1 MCNDIFFMYQPKYHN
16 EKLFG
21 YEALL
26 REVSNGDV
34 IFPDYLIKENSGN
47 NDFDYFIINSVIDS
61 LSKLTLIDI
70 GSKSISINVSAK
82 FMSTDIELNKINLC
96 IVDEFNL
103 KIEFEIL
110 ENGNIT
116 DYNICNKNIELLNSI
131 GISVSVDDF
140 GSDYASIR
148 RLINLRNIN
157 FIKLD
162 KKLIDDIKD
171 CPSLLPSM
179 KILFEFI
186 NSFNFKILAE
196 GVENK
201 EIFEMLRSV
210 GIEYFQGFYFS
221 KPQLL
226 DS

>member
-1 MCNDIFFMYQPKYHN
+1 
-16 EKLFG
+16 
-21 YEALL
+21 
-26 REVSNGDV
+26 
-34 IFPDYLIKENSGN
+34 
-47 NDFDYFIINSVIDS
+47 
-61 LSKLTLIDI
+61 
-70 GSKSISINVSAK
+70 
-82 FMSTDIELNKINLC
+82 IELNKINLC

>member
-1 MCNDIFFMYQPKYHN
+1 MGSVKINHHGMIFINYKDKYMYNDIFFMYQPKYHN
-16 EKLFG
+16 KTLFG

-26 REVSNGDV
+26 RKNSNGNV
-34 IFPDYLIKENSGN
+34 VFPACLVKENSGN
-47 NDFDYFIINSVIDS
+47 NKFDYFIINSVIDS
-61 LSKLTLIDI
+61 LSKLSLVDL
-70 GSKSISINVSAK
+70 KHKPISINVSAK
-82 FMSTDIELNKINLC
+82 FMSTAIILNKINLF

-103 KIEFEIL
+103 EIEFEIL
-110 ENGNIT
+110 ETDNIT
-116 DYNICNKNIELLNSI
+116 DYNVCNKNIEILNSI

-162 KKLIDDIKD
+162 KKLIDDIKY

-196 GVENK
+196 GIENK
-201 EIFEMLRSV
+201 
-210 GIEYFQGFYFS
+210 
-221 KPQLL
+221 
-226 DS
+226 